1 MHCGTVGEEGPGNT
15 VIPNIGVGV
24 IHEGFEEREEGTVN
38 AFSLA
43 VALGVV
49 GSCVGLLR

>member
-1 MHCGTVGEEGPGNT
+1 MHCGPVGEEGPGNK
-15 VIPNIGVGV
+15 VIPNIVARV
-24 IHEGFEEREEGTVN
+24 IHEGFEEREERKVN

-49 GSCVGLLR
+49 GSCVIR